1 MLRTFLAMLFLVALG
16 AGGLWYVLNAPMA
29 PGQPP
34 PRPAATAGAAPRP
47 ASSPAEPRPA
57 GSLPASAAA
66 AIATPFGDAMFRW
79 RCTSGLLDRL
89 GAAPDWPLRRV
100 AGLCL
105 CLADRLREE
114 GPRELP
120 LPGADLP
127 RALAEA
133 EARLCRRG

>member
-1 MLRTFLAMLFLVALG
+1 
-16 AGGLWYVLNAPMA
+16 P
-29 PGQPP
+29 Q
-34 PRPAATAGAAPRP
+34 PRPAAAAAAARPAAP
-47 ASSPAEPRPA
+47 PAEPRPA
-57 GSLPASAAA
+57 ASPPAPSAAAA

-89 GAAPDWPLRRV
+89 GEAPDWPLRRV

-105 CLADRLREE
+105 CMADRLRED
-114 GPRELP
+114 GPREMP

>member
-1 MLRTFLAMLFLVALG
+1 MLRTFLAMLFLVVLG
-16 AGGLWYVLNAPMA
+16 AGGLWYVLNVPVT
-29 PGQPP
+29 PGQA
-34 PRPAATAGAAPRP
+34 PRPAAMAAPRP
-47 ASSPAEPRPA
+47 APQPAEPRPT
-57 GSLPASAAA
+57 GSLPAPSAAAA

-89 GAAPDWPLRRV
+89 GATPDWPLRRV

-127 RALAEA
+127 RALADA